1 MAKEKQTAVVV
12 KQEKLTEGVYSLVI
26 KAPMAGQA
34 RPGQFVAVFPKDK
47 SHLLGRPI
55 SICDADPAAETLRL
69 VYRVAGNGTAEFS
82 ALQSGNTVDVLGI
95 LGNGYDLSIFA
106 GKKVIVIGGGIG
118 IPPMLMT
125 AKQFAGEK
133 VAVLGYN
140 GGDLFLKEEFDK
152 ECTTYVATMDGSAG
166 TKGTVIDAIKAEGIT
181 GDVIL
186 ACGPMPM
193 LRAVKEYAKGN
204 GMMAFISLE
213 ERMACGVGAC
223 LGCVTKTTEVHHHTN
238 VENARICLDGPVFNA
253 EDVNI

>member
-12 KQEKLTEGVYSLVI
+12 SQEKLTDGVYSLVLQ
-26 KAPMAGQA
+26 APMAKNA
-34 RPGQFVAVFPKDK
+34 CPGQFVAVFPKDK

-55 SICDADPAAETLRL
+55 SICDADAEKETLRL

-82 ALQSGNTVDVLGI
+82 ALQPGEEVAILGI
-95 LGNGYDLSIFA
+95 LGNGYVFSLFE
-106 GKKVIVIGGGIG
+106 GKKIIIIGGGIG

-125 AKQFAGEK
+125 AKKYEGEK

-152 ECTTYVATMDGSAG
+152 LCSTYVATMDGSAG
-166 TKGTVIDAIKAEGIT
+166 TKGTVIDAIKEAGIT

-193 LRAVKEYAKGN
+193 LRAVKEYAKEN
-204 GMMAFISLE
+204 NMEAFISLE

-223 LGCVTKTTEVHHHTN
+223 LGCVTKTTEVHHHTH